1 MRNPFMGTVVLFN
14 SLERKIYS
22 PHSRN
27 LTGPVPSCRY
37 SSEPEISTHRAAGG
51 DAFSFSNSAI
61 QHLRSRDSK
70 REKDNLLP
78 LFCPRFHRTSIVPLE
93 TMRLEALALIG
104 FMELLNNFF
113 FCKYFV
119 TDGNS
124 DTTGRRMRVSWNLG
138 QANRS

>member
-37 SSEPEISTHRAAGG
+37 SSEPEISTQRAAGG

-70 REKDNLLP
+70 KRKRQFASPFLSPISPYVNCSTGDDAA
-78 LFCPRFHRTSIVPLE
+78 RG
-93 TMRLEALALIG
+93 IG
-104 FMELLNNFF
+104 SHWI
-113 FCKYFV
+113 YGA
-119 TDGNS
+119 T
-124 DTTGRRMRVSWNLG
+124 
-138 QANRS
+138 